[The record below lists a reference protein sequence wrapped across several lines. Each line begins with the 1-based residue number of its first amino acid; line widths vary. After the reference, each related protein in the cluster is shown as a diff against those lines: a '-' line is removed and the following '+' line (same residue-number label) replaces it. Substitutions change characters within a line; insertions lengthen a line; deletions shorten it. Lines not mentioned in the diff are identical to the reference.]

1 MLFLPFGMVNAAH
14 FMLLPQQAGWERA
27 LGRASQACLRVL
39 GLLLTALFSFALG
52 LILIDLVGWRW
63 SPKSKLLDGFDTG
76 VVLPGCVTVAALG
89 VVVLSLLNRP
99 GFIRRP
105 RRDPDTSS
113 FPTLSD
119 LDLGLYQVTT
129 GARLLRRLHLSV
141 GLVFIA
147 LIGDLARTGR
157 EPGANGGPVRVV
169 IAVTVVALIVVVTL
183 MGDPITRGQVPAD
196 ETLKDRVWGK
206 GSVLPVL
213 LAAGLVVVEIVSL
226 TGAEQLSHW
235 YSQPPARFA
244 RLSGLDQIANG
255 LMAFGLIFL
264 FLLGVAVALL
274 ARARRRSSPL
284 TAEGSFF
291 RPYAGG
297 LTAFLVAA
305 LGVFV
310 AIGFS
315 AAAATTVAT
324 TLDLNASDKVEDS
337 GDLQIGTT
345 LMLDRV
351 AYVWGLTVL
360 EILVIAAF
368 LGVGLARAKQTFG
381 PAVRAQFPP
390 GGPRV
395 LPAGSEGRVAR
406 AMFVARLKNKVPCI
420 VIVLV
425 VVGVAMSVVQY
436 LETTMLGDVWQHPSA
451 SNIWNMALIGSVADH
466 SLPGWLSWADWLSE
480 PRRSGASIVL
490 INLGAWVLVAAAGG
504 IVALS
509 RGALKNSGL
518 RRGINVV
525 WDVFGFWPHSA
536 HPFGPE
542 PYSRWT
548 VIELRNRLRYH
559 LKRPTPTGLVDD
571 GKPAVVVC
579 SHSQGSVIAFAAYL
593 LLDEGERKR
602 VAMLTCG
609 SQLRV
614 IYPRAFPA
622 FFNYAIV
629 STVFAKLGE
638 RWVNLYRTTDPLA
651 GPVLSWNHDAP
662 QPGRLPQDGVI
673 ETITAPSAKDH
684 LTTRYGHDWRL
695 PDPIPYDEDV
705 ETGAVHAIHGHHD
718 YWLDPTWGVALTFL
732 RDLPRKPSG

>member
-1 MLFLPFGMVNAAH
+1 M
-14 FMLLPQQAGWERA
+14 
-27 LGRASQACLRVL
+27 
-39 GLLLTALFSFALG
+39 
-52 LILIDLVGWRW
+52 
-63 SPKSKLLDGFDTG
+63 
-76 VVLPGCVTVAALG
+76 
-89 VVVLSLLNRP
+89 
-99 GFIRRP
+99 
-105 RRDPDTSS
+105 
-113 FPTLSD
+113 
-119 LDLGLYQVTT
+119 
-129 GARLLRRLHLSV
+129 
-141 GLVFIA
+141 
-147 LIGDLARTGR
+147 
-157 EPGANGGPVRVV
+157 
-169 IAVTVVALIVVVTL
+169 
-183 MGDPITRGQVPAD
+183 
-196 ETLKDRVWGK
+196 WGK

-368 LGVGLARAKQTFG
+368 LGVGLARAKQALG

-395 LPAGSEGRVAR
+395 LPAGWEGRVAR
-406 AMFVARLKNKVPCI
+406 AMFVARLNKVPCI

-509 RGALKNSGL
+509 RGA
-518 RRGINVV
+518 
-525 WDVFGFWPHSA
+525 
-536 HPFGPE
+536 
-542 PYSRWT
+542 
-548 VIELRNRLRYH
+548 
-559 LKRPTPTGLVDD
+559 
-571 GKPAVVVC
+571 
-579 SHSQGSVIAFAAYL
+579 
-593 LLDEGERKR
+593 
-602 VAMLTCG
+602 
-609 SQLRV
+609 
-614 IYPRAFPA
+614 
-622 FFNYAIV
+622 
-629 STVFAKLGE
+629 
-638 RWVNLYRTTDPLA
+638 
-651 GPVLSWNHDAP
+651 
-662 QPGRLPQDGVI
+662 
-673 ETITAPSAKDH
+673 
-684 LTTRYGHDWRL
+684 
-695 PDPIPYDEDV
+695 
-705 ETGAVHAIHGHHD
+705 
-718 YWLDPTWGVALTFL
+718 
-732 RDLPRKPSG
+732 